1 MTDHVIHHDPAVVA
15 IVEREVRRALTEA
28 ADMLRTEAAEAWGG
42 DSSWLTT
49 GTRVA
54 NLAAEWIEPPPE
66 PRRRRVTRDRVAA
79 SHHRPREDRPSAKTV
94 TGGAGPDRDEDTD
107 VPPDPT

>member
-49 GTRVA
+49 GKPVRFLSLVDVVCS
-54 NLAAEWIEPPPE
+54 ECG
-66 PRRRRVTRDRVAA
+66 RDNGNGTHDALERTGHLSHRFVPAGAPIGHPSHEEA
-79 SHHRPREDRPSAKTV
+79 SSHV
-94 TGGAGPDRDEDTD
+94 
-107 VPPDPT
+107 

>member
-15 IVEREVRRALTEA
+15 LVEREVRRALTEA

-54 NLAAEWIEPPPE
+54 NLAAEWIEPPP
-66 PRRRRVTRDRVAA
+66 
-79 SHHRPREDRPSAKTV
+79 
-94 TGGAGPDRDEDTD
+94 
-107 VPPDPT
+107 